1 MITNR
6 SSCFFDTMSDTSTTA
21 TQSKAATRIVELPVN
36 ELDALISRV
45 EQAKKAQLTLSPED
59 CDLLLNAVLTLASM
73 QERLSHNELTI
84 SKLKK
89 LMGMVRSSEK
99 MKDLFPDE
107 DTDNNK
113 GHKDKRDSRDT
124 RSGQKASGTPRKRRP
139 EPKAPTTYKHA
150 LEGLSKGDPCPACP
164 GGKLHKYEPAV
175 LIRIVGNE
183 PLSSERHLSERLRCS
198 SCG

>member
-1 MITNR
+1 
-6 SSCFFDTMSDTSTTA
+6 MSATSTTA
-21 TQSKAATRIVELPVN
+21 THSKAATRIVELPVMD
-36 ELDALISRV
+36 ELISRV

-99 MKDLFPDE
+99 MKDLFPDDDA

-124 RSGQKASGTPRKRRP
+124 RSGQKASGKPRKLRP
-139 EPKAPTTYKHA
+139 RPKET
-150 LEGLSKGDPCPACP
+150 CP
-164 GGKLHKYEPAV
+164 
-175 LIRIVGNE
+175 
-183 PLSSERHLSERLRCS
+183 
-198 SCG
+198 